1 MSNRKSLWSDDEGS
15 DEDNDSETRKDM
27 ATKEVPP
34 TQPVIQKPKDKIV
47 DTKFEQEFESLW
59 DKFPEPDEFKSIYG
73 IAIWER
79 LSSAYTEFV
88 QQIEAIDKRQERLQE
103 KRTTCWDTISKP
115 PQEEENKPA
124 EEEPTPGTEEPAEAK
139 RRGRPPNASLTPEEL
154 EKRRQAEKERRENP
168 PPPDEPRVKRKY
180 TKRADKEKMLA
191 LLEKE
196 GEEKG
201 EQGPNNTGYKP
212 RSLRTDAKN
221 TGPRML
227 QCLHCDKRFESK
239 GQARPH
245 LEVHSGI
252 KPYRCAA
259 CDYRS
264 YSKHNVTDA
273 HFTKKHGRKGTLSDV
288 FTDQNDKQNL
298 KALVIMESEQM
309 LQKQE
314 KLDRLSRE
322 QVNQNDIAKGEADS
336 PSTQNPSDQNT
347 SGNNTVNNQENAKP
361 KAEPHPL
368 ALLLAERQKIF
379 GKPKLPNPEAEN
391 KSKELLDK
399 MSKQMYEGGEKRR
412 DASEED
418 EDENISKDLLD
429 SLCAESESPTKDET
443 NSNNNNK
450 EEKQIQLRRK
460 RASSYDSSSEF
471 EKVNPKDLDW
481 VPANKK
487 AALENKLKSMENVN
501 DSTPSLEDIQK
512 ATAKRKRYS
521 SEAGDLNDQNTDNG
535 WKPAIKPP
543 ESEEIKDE
551 IVAKAKVSEIKTN
564 ESMEPE
570 ASVSDNELAAK
581 LAESEEEGDK
591 DKVDNNN
598 NQEKQKD
605 ENNNPKDDIDEDAPL
620 KKPPKKGKLNN
631 LVEKIPKKELTDPVD
646 IQLAQVTGK

>member
-1 MSNRKSLWSDDEGS
+1 M
-15 DEDNDSETRKDM
+15 
-27 ATKEVPP
+27 
-34 TQPVIQKPKDKIV
+34 
-47 DTKFEQEFESLW
+47 
-59 DKFPEPDEFKSIYG
+59 
-73 IAIWER
+73 
-79 LSSAYTEFV
+79 
-88 QQIEAIDKRQERLQE
+88 
-103 KRTTCWDTISKP
+103 
-115 PQEEENKPA
+115 
-124 EEEPTPGTEEPAEAK
+124 
-139 RRGRPPNASLTPEEL
+139 
-154 EKRRQAEKERRENP
+154 
-168 PPPDEPRVKRKY
+168 
-180 TKRADKEKMLA
+180 
-191 LLEKE
+191 
-196 GEEKG
+196 
-201 EQGPNNTGYKP
+201 
-212 RSLRTDAKN
+212 
-221 TGPRML
+221 
-227 QCLHCDKRFESK
+227 
-239 GQARPH
+239 
-245 LEVHSGI
+245 
-252 KPYRCAA
+252 
-259 CDYRS
+259 
-264 YSKHNVTDA
+264 
-273 HFTKKHGRKGTLSDV
+273 GTLSDV

-399 MSKQMYEGGEKRR
+399 MSKQMY
-412 DASEED
+412 
-418 EDENISKDLLD
+418 
-429 SLCAESESPTKDET
+429 
-443 NSNNNNK
+443 
-450 EEKQIQLRRK
+450 
-460 RASSYDSSSEF
+460 
-471 EKVNPKDLDW
+471 
-481 VPANKK
+481 
-487 AALENKLKSMENVN
+487 
-501 DSTPSLEDIQK
+501 
-512 ATAKRKRYS
+512 
-521 SEAGDLNDQNTDNG
+521 NG